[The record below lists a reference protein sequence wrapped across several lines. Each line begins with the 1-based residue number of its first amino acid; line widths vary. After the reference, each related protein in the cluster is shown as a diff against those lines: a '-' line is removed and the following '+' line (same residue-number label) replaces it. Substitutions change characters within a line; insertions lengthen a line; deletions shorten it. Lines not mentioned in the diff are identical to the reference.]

1 MNSTDLKKILI
12 GHQPLLD
19 VRAPVEYLAGH
30 IPGAVNIPIL
40 NNEERALVGTEY
52 KKKGQES
59 AIQLGVKLISGSI
72 KEERIAAWKD
82 FFKKNPESLIYC
94 FRGGLRSRTAQNW
107 LAEVGVVIPRL
118 EGGYKAARQMLL
130 ETIEKAVT
138 QFSILIIS
146 GPTGGG
152 KSHLLRAAQNFFPTL
167 DLEKLAQHRGSA
179 FGFEAEPQPRQ
190 VHFENLIA
198 QDFLRL
204 LQNGDVIQKPLLIE
218 DESRLIGKNVIP
230 EGLFAKMRSSPI
242 VWVDESLKKR
252 VDNIFEDYISNTV
265 IALGSEEQGLALYL
279 RYEKSLQ
286 SIERRLGGGRT
297 QEIMLDLI
305 LAKNHYLKKRDL
317 EPNRTWIEKL
327 LVYYY
332 DPLYLSSLEK
342 RNPVV
347 KFRGS
352 AEEILLFLRSL

>member
-1 MNSTDLKKILI
+1 MNSTDLKKILL
-12 GHQPLLD
+12 GHRPLLD
-19 VRAPVEYLAGH
+19 VRAPVEFLAGH
-30 IPGAVNIPIL
+30 IPGAINIPIL

-52 KKKGQES
+52 KKNGQES
-59 AIQLGVKLISGSI
+59 AIQLGIKLVSGPI
-72 KEERIAAWKD
+72 KEERMGAWKD

-107 LAEVGVVIPRL
+107 LAEEGFVIPRM
-118 EGGYKAARQMLL
+118 EGGYKAARQMML
-130 ETIEKAVT
+130 ETIDKAVNQST
-138 QFSILIIS
+138 ILLIS

-152 KSHLLRAAQNFFPTL
+152 KSHLLRSAQNFFPAL

-179 FGFEAEPQPRQ
+179 FGFESEPQPRQ
-190 VHFENLIA
+190 IQFENLMA

-204 LQNGDVIQKPLLIE
+204 FQREGLSDKPILIE
-218 DESRLIGKNVIP
+218 DESRLIGQNVIP
-230 EGLFAKMRSSPI
+230 EALFEKMRISPI
-242 VWVDESLKKR
+242 VWVDETLKKR
-252 VDNIFEDYISNTV
+252 VDNIFADYITNTV
-265 IALGSEEQGLALYL
+265 IVLGSEEQGLALYQ
-279 RYEKSLQ
+279 RYEKSLH
-286 SIERRLGGGRT
+286 SIERRLGGART

-305 LAKNHYLKKRDL
+305 LAKNHYLEKRDL

-347 KFRGS
+347 EFRGS
-352 AEEILLFLRSL
+352 AEEILLFLRRL